1 MGQEGC
7 GAQPGNTHGENIPT
21 SSLQLGSE
29 HVGTGKT
36 WLGGESPQDVPSQC
50 HGTPHVTGTRSAA
63 PRAGAQLGCDSH
75 PTLTPPLPS
84 FISLGAPTHW
94 ALPAAPRD
102 PQGNPQHQLHVPCQ
116 VPEVPT
122 TLCPSCPPHQPGSP
136 QTPQPRLAPFAGCC
150 KDTIIT
156 SNSCLSLLS

>member
-7 GAQPGNTHGENIPT
+7 GAQPGNTHGEKISI

-29 HVGTGKT
+29 HVGAGKT
-36 WLGGESPQDVPSQC
+36 WLGGESPQDV

-122 TLCPSCPPHQPGSP
+122 PLCPSCPPHQPGSP
-136 QTPQPRLAPFAGCC
+136 QTPQPQLAPFAGCC